1 MSFGNPTTLSS
12 VSPFSS
18 YPQSFPASESFLMSA
33 HPIRW
38 PKYWVSDSTSVLPMN
53 YQDWFPLG
61 VTGLISLLSKG
72 LSRVFS
78 STTVRKH
85 QFFGPQSSLWSNS
98 HIHIWIWGEQNS
110 VHSTIYRES
119 SLGKGGIKDAVKI
132 APVTGM
138 KLNYFIHQI
147 LIGCLSHSIGEGNG
161 NPLQYS
167 CLENPMD
174 RETWWATVCGVTKSW
189 IRLSDGHY
197 HIRGTQG
204 AYSLEEERDLEII
217 TSRKIR

>member
-1 MSFGNPTTLSS
+1 MQLKS
-12 VSPFSS
+12 
-18 YPQSFPASESFLMSA
+18 
-33 HPIRW
+33 
-38 PKYWVSDSTSVLPMN
+38 
-53 YQDWFPLG
+53 
-61 VTGLISLLSKG
+61 
-72 LSRVFS
+72 
-78 STTVRKH
+78 
-85 QFFGPQSSLWSNS
+85 
-98 HIHIWIWGEQNS
+98 
-110 VHSTIYRES
+110 
-119 SLGKGGIKDAVKI
+119 

-174 RETWWATVCGVTKSW
+174 RETWWATVCGVTKIW

-204 AYSLEEERDLEII
+204 AYSLEEERDLDII